1 MPSPEGGSGLQL
13 AVSGW
18 RRSATQRSHESHR
31 AYRAVGFAKADPI
44 RFEAKRR
51 FEPPKSLPELPSP
64 LTMKSPLGLS
74 FDAGSACIADWPRLN
89 ATLAVFNESS
99 DCSGRGQ

>member
-1 MPSPEGGSGLQL
+1 MPSPEGGRGLQL
-13 AVSGW
+13 AVG
-18 RRSATQRSHESHR
+18 
-31 AYRAVGFAKADPI
+31 GDPPSI
-44 RFEAKRR
+44 GPMSLIEPVRFEAKRR